1 MDKHIEVVGVD
12 HGWSGMKT
20 VSQVFTTGVKEIT
33 TEPAFFNNVV
43 EYNGSYYK
51 VGGKRLEVRDLK
63 VENDNFYLLTLAAV
77 AKELNRRGMRNANIL
92 LSVGLP
98 LTRFGAEK
106 QDFIDYLSRNKEVT
120 FRFDN
125 EQYRINL
132 ARVSVFP
139 QCYAA
144 VADRMK
150 TLPKRVVVVDIGSWT
165 IDIMPI
171 EDSAPNEAECIT
183 LREGLIKC
191 MGNGNR
197 VSLSMSVTQSD
208 IDTINSIISNNDTWS
223 VTNNCSSFA
232 VKVWNSVS
240 SNTLSAGSPN
250 TPTSLMS
257 SIKSKSGYQ
266 TGRSIGNTT
275 PIGYVSN
282 GSFVTVT
289 MTSAANFSKTN
300 DTAIMN
306 TTTDNAEFITP
317 IDMNPYSYT
326 AE

>member
-1 MDKHIEVVGVD
+1 MNVG
-12 HGWSGMKT
+12 SGH
-20 VSQVFTTGVKEIT
+20 EIT
-33 TEPAFFNNVV
+33 IGTWGNKSQHQGIWYNLESYFVNN
-43 EYNGSYYK
+43 N
-51 VGGKRLEVRDLK
+51 
-63 VENDNFYLLTLAAV
+63 
-77 AKELNRRGMRNANIL
+77 
-92 LSVGLP
+92 
-98 LTRFGAEK
+98 
-106 QDFIDYLSRNKEVT
+106 
-120 FRFDN
+120 
-125 EQYRINL
+125 
-132 ARVSVFP
+132 
-139 QCYAA
+139 
-144 VADRMK
+144 
-150 TLPKRVVVVDIGSWT
+150 
-165 IDIMPI
+165 
-171 EDSAPNEAECIT
+171 SAY
-183 LREGLIKC
+183 
-191 MGNGNR
+191 GNR

-208 IDTINSIISNNDTWS
+208 IDTINSIISNNDKWS
-223 VTNNCSSFA
+223 LTNNCSSFA

-240 SNTLSAGSPN
+240 STTLSAGSPN

-289 MTSAANFSKTN
+289 MTSAANLSKTN